1 MFYLTSQAMF
11 ASSYA
16 VRFADRVEHLV
27 LVSPAGVGQLPP
39 PSPQVF
45 GIKIFRFLWN
55 LRLTP
60 MVSLGHCYILSPTMS
75 DANFVLIFC
84 EL

>member
-1 MFYLTSQAMF
+1 MF

-27 LVSPAGVGQLPP
+27 LVSPAGVGQLPAAR
-39 PSPQVF
+39 PQPL

-60 MVSLGHCYILSPTMS
+60 MVSLRFVILSQT
-75 DANFVLIFC
+75 VLNAHALTIVRH
-84 EL
+84 